1 MRIGII
7 ILIKQKVL
15 RLMDYLAVKHSHMA
29 IAMLSVILFYIRSFS
44 RMGSGKLAKNK
55 LVFIGSHSIDTLL
68 LISAFT
74 LVFMAKINPFEQLWL
89 LEKIVL
95 VVIYIAIG
103 IISVKQ
109 TKTLPKIMYV
119 AVNTVVILAIGYLA
133 TAKSPLLL

>member
-1 MRIGII
+1 
-7 ILIKQKVL
+7 
-15 RLMDYLAVKHSHMA
+15 MDYLAVKHSHMA
-29 IAMLSVILFYIRSFS
+29 IAMLSVILFYIRCFS

-68 LISAFT
+68 LISAIT

-103 IISVKQ
+103 IISAKQ
-109 TKTLPKIMYV
+109 TNTLPKIMYV
-119 AVNTVVILAIGYLA
+119 VVNTLVILAIGYLA